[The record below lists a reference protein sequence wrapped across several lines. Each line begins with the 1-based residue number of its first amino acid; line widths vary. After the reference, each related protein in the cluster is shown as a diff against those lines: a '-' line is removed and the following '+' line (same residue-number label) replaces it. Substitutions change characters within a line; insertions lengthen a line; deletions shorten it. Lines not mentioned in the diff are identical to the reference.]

1 MLDSVEPMREHP
13 QFMQNLG
20 FGPDLDLA
28 EFFGPDYQ
36 PSNPLL
42 AYMQPSQGGG
52 TKHGGDIG

>member
-1 MLDSVEPMREHP
+1 
-13 QFMQNLG
+13 MQNLG

-42 AYMQPSQGGG
+42 AYMQPSQGGS
-52 TKHGGDIG
+52 KQAGDLG